1 MTRSYNLQLST
12 FKRMR
17 YVENI
22 ILEDAHI
29 ELSEFS
35 EHSREWHA
43 AIHPSGKCEPLANQI
58 TALRHGLHELLA
70 MLPSTAV
77 AMFARCHVS
86 DAANQTQLLRQG
98 LSQLLSCPLSVIQ
111 QPPLDGT
118 KAALWVYL
126 VDNGSARTLP
136 DGTYAV
142 EHGSYTH
149 LWRTDIGEDNGDSY
163 MQTRTAMENYA
174 RMLEDNGC
182 TLAGNCLRTWLFVR
196 DIDNNYSGVVRARND
211 VFAQQ
216 GLNNDTH
223 FIASTGIDGSSGQ
236 HGVLVGMDTYAVRG
250 LREGQVRHLYAASH
264 MNRTSDY
271 GVSFERGTAIEYGD
285 RIHALISGTASI
297 DNRGQIVHPGDV
309 RRQTERMW
317 ENISTLLDE
326 AGMDMDADIASMDV
340 YLRDMAD
347 YATVRKLF
355 DERFPKRPKNI
366 LLAPVCRPGW
376 LIEMECLSVKA
387 HHSDFPAF

>member
-1 MTRSYNLQLST
+1 MTSREKIS
-12 FKRMR
+12 F
-17 YVENI
+17 
-22 ILEDAHI
+22 EDTHI
-29 ELSEFS
+29 ELFEFS
-35 EHSREWHA
+35 ALSREWHA
-43 AIHPSGKCEPLANQI
+43 AIHVAHPESSFTCQVSALQDSISKLA
-58 TALRHGLHELLA
+58 GL
-70 MLPSTAV
+70 LPSTAV

-98 LSQLLSCPLSVIQ
+98 LSQLLGCPLSVIQ

-136 DGTYAV
+136 DGTHAV
-142 EHGSYTH
+142 EHGAYTH
-149 LWRTDIGEDNGDSY
+149 LWRTDIGEANGDSY

-182 TLAGNCLRTWLFVR
+182 TLANNCLRTWLFVR

-236 HGVLVGMDTYAVRG
+236 HGVLLGMDTYAVRG
-250 LREGQVRHLYAASH
+250 LSEAQVRHLYAASH

-355 DERFPKRPKNI
+355 EERFPQHPKNI

-376 LIEMECLSVKA
+376 LIEMECMAVKA
-387 HHSDFPAF
+387 HHSGFHVF

>member
-1 MTRSYNLQLST
+1 MTYGEKI
-12 FKRMR
+12 F
-17 YVENI
+17 
-22 ILEDAHI
+22 LEDAHI

-35 EHSREWHA
+35 AQSREWHA
-43 AIHPSGKCEPLANQI
+43 VIHTSGSCVPLANQI
-58 TALRHGLHELLA
+58 SALRHGLRELLA

-98 LSQLLSCPLSVIQ
+98 LSQLLGCPLSVIQ
-111 QPPLDGT
+111 QPLLDGT

-142 EHGSYTH
+142 EHGAYTH
-149 LWRTDIGEDNGDSY
+149 LWRADIGEANGDSY

-174 RMLEDNGC
+174 RMLADNGC
-182 TLAGNCLRTWLFVR
+182 TLADNCLRTWLFVR

-236 HGVLVGMDTYAVRG
+236 HGVLLGMDTYAVRG
-250 LREGQVRHLYAASH
+250 LREAQVRHLYAASH

-347 YATVRKLF
+347 YATVSKLF
-355 DERFPKRPKNI
+355 EERFPKHPKNI

-376 LIEMECLSVKA
+376 LIEMECMAVKA
-387 HHSDFPAF
+387 HHSGFHEF

>member
-1 MTRSYNLQLST
+1 MTYGE
-12 FKRMR
+12 K
-17 YVENI
+17 I
-22 ILEDAHI
+22 ILEDTHI
-29 ELSEFS
+29 ELSEFCAQ
-35 EHSREWHA
+35 SREWHA
-43 AIHPSGKCEPLANQI
+43 VIHTSRSCGSLANQI
-58 TALRHGLHELLA
+58 ASLRHGLLELLA

-86 DAANQTQLLRQG
+86 DAANQTQQLRQW
-98 LSQLLSCPLSVIQ
+98 LSPLLGCPLSIIQ

-118 KAALWVYL
+118 KATLWVYL
-126 VDNGSARTLP
+126 VDNGSSRTLP

-142 EHGSYTH
+142 EHGTYTH
-149 LWRTDIGEDNGDSY
+149 LWRTDIGEANGNSY
-163 MQTRTAMENYA
+163 MQTKTAMENYA
-174 RMLEDNGC
+174 RILEDNGC
-182 TLAGNCLRTWLFVR
+182 TLADNCLRTWLFVR

-211 VFAQQ
+211 VFALH

-236 HGVLVGMDTYAVRG
+236 QGVLLSMDTYAVRG
-250 LREGQVRHLYAASH
+250 LREAQVRHLYAASH

-297 DNRGQIVHPGDV
+297 DNRGQIMHPGDIK
-309 RRQTERMW
+309 RQTERMW

-355 DERFPKRPKNI
+355 EERFPQHPKNI

-376 LIEMECLSVKA
+376 LIEMECMAVKA
-387 HHSDFPAF
+387 HNSDFPVF

>member
-1 MTRSYNLQLST
+1 
-12 FKRMR
+12 
-17 YVENI
+17 
-22 ILEDAHI
+22 
-29 ELSEFS
+29 
-35 EHSREWHA
+35 
-43 AIHPSGKCEPLANQI
+43 
-58 TALRHGLHELLA
+58 
-70 MLPSTAV
+70 
-77 AMFARCHVS
+77 
-86 DAANQTQLLRQG
+86 
-98 LSQLLSCPLSVIQ
+98 
-111 QPPLDGT
+111 
-118 KAALWVYL
+118 
-126 VDNGSARTLP
+126 
-136 DGTYAV
+136 
-142 EHGSYTH
+142 
-149 LWRTDIGEDNGDSY
+149 

-236 HGVLVGMDTYAVRG
+236 HGVLLGMDTYAVRG

-297 DNRGQIVHPGDV
+297 DNRGLIVHPGDI